1 MTPAVSAVCVSY
13 NCADLLAVALAS
25 LGAQVVPGGLEVIV
39 VDNASSDDSADVAAK
54 VPGVTVVPLD
64 KNVGFAAANNVGA
77 RLARG
82 GQLLFVNPDVD
93 VPPGVVAALSEFLAG
108 MPTAAAVG
116 PKVVGR
122 DGRLQKFCARR
133 FPTFLNLLALVSGLE
148 ESRWAGSALAHRYY
162 PTACYERGPARV
174 DVLSGAFMLVA
185 REPFEAVGG
194 FDENYFLYAE
204 DLELCRR
211 LRRAGG
217 EIWYLPVGPVRHY
230 TGGSRRTP
238 DPAVVGASHRG
249 TARYARRWHGGVGG
263 RLVGACSRVSLW
275 ARRFIFYLGGL
286 VWKGARRRERFY
298 ADVLAALR
306 GTGEGKAGA

>member
-25 LGAQVVPGGLEVIV
+25 LGAQAVPGGFEVIV
-39 VDNASSDDSADVAAK
+39 VDNASSDDSAAVAARA
-54 VPGVTVVPLD
+54 PDVTVVPLE

-82 GQLLFVNPDVD
+82 EQLLFVNPDVD

-108 MPTAAAVG
+108 TPAAAAAG

-122 DGRLQKFCARR
+122 DGRLQKFCARK
-133 FPTFLNLLALVSGLE
+133 FPTLLNLLVLVSGLE

-162 PTACYERGPARV
+162 PTAFYGRGPGRA
-174 DVLSGAFMLVA
+174 DALSGAFMLVA
-185 REPFEAVGG
+185 RRAFEAVGG

-204 DLELCRR
+204 DLELCHR

-238 DPAVVGASHRG
+238 DPAVVVASHRG
-249 TARYARRWHGGVGG
+249 AARYARRWHGDVGG
-263 RLVGACSRVSLW
+263 RLVAACSRVSLW
-275 ARRFIFYLGGL
+275 ARRSMFYVAGIA
-286 VWKGARRRERFY
+286 WKGGRRRARFY

-306 GTGEGKAGA
+306 GTGEGKAAT

>member
-25 LGAQVVPGGLEVIV
+25 LESQVVPGGFEVIV
-39 VDNASSDDSADVAAK
+39 VDNASSDDSAGVAAR
-54 VPGVTVVPLD
+54 VPGVTVVPLG

-82 GQLLFVNPDVD
+82 EQLLFVNPDVD
-93 VPPGVVAALSEFLAG
+93 VPSGVVAALSEFLAG
-108 MPTAAAVG
+108 IPTAAAVG
-116 PKVVGR
+116 AKVVGR

-133 FPTFLNLLALVSGLE
+133 FPTLINLLVLVSGLE

-162 PTACYERGPARV
+162 PTAFYERGPAPV
-174 DVLSGAFMLVA
+174 DALCGAFMLVA
-185 REPFEAVGG
+185 RRAFEAVGG

-230 TGGSRRTP
+230 TGGSRRVP
-238 DPAVVGASHRG
+238 DPAVVVASHRG
-249 TARYARRWHGGVGG
+249 AARYARRWHGGIGG
-263 RLVGACSRVSLW
+263 YLVALCSRVSLY
-275 ARRFIFYLGGL
+275 ARRSIFYVPGIVWEGG
-286 VWKGARRRERFY
+286 RRRARFY

-306 GTGEGKAGA
+306 GTKKGQAAT